1 MKLARNGQSILSAS
15 AWPSIKSRLS
25 AAAID
30 ITGMIPTPDC
40 PAREPTC
47 VHQRNPDQ
55 PRGTLQQYH
64 TYSARIGSAM
74 SLHNFPFDAHILE
87 VGVRFPQL
95 FKGRREPTC
104 GTWLLPVRTRVSRS
118 DTLEEWDI
126 YGARLEEKITPG
138 DKVRQVVR
146 ETHVLCDYCDPACT
160 LYIDALF
167 RSPGSGRDISGRSMW
182 CDTHSATHCSCNEVH
197 RC

>member
-1 MKLARNGQSILSAS
+1 VNFSAVDSLNECFDVDIVEIKEWHDEACTEWPVNPFSLSVAQYQ
-15 AWPSIKSRLS
+15 KQLS
-25 AAAID
+25 AAAI
-30 ITGMIPTPDC
+30 TGMILTPDC

-95 FKGRREPTC
+95 FK
-104 GTWLLPVRTRVSRS
+104 
-118 DTLEEWDI
+118 
-126 YGARLEEKITPG
+126 
-138 DKVRQVVR
+138 
-146 ETHVLCDYCDPACT
+146 DPASFDDDKY
-160 LYIDALF
+160 LWIILGVSVAALLSIVGSAVINR
-167 RSPGSGRDISGRSMW
+167 RSTRDEFAATRSNSAGSLHKPAAMKPVAAEPVFLI
-182 CDTHSATHCSCNEVH
+182 
-197 RC
+197 